1 MARKKVSFEEAL
13 TELETAVTELERDSI
28 PLDEA
33 VEQFEVGV
41 KAVKNCRS
49 ALTRAEGKIT
59 KLFAGDDGELIEKS
73 LGISMESLIGGEE

>member
-13 TELETAVTELERDSI
+13 TELETAVTELERDTI

-33 VEQFEVGV
+33 VDQFEVGV
-41 KAVKNCRS
+41 KAVKDCRS

-59 KLFAGDDGELIEKS
+59 KLFAGADGELIEKS
-73 LGISMESLIGGEE
+73 LGISMESLIGGEA